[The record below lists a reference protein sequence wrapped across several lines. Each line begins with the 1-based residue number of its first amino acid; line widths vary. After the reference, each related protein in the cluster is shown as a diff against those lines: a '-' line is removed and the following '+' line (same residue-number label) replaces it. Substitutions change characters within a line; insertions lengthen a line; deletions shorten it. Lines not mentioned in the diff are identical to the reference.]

1 MAAIV
6 QTAKI
11 TKDKVAIFLDI
22 SKSIVSESWVPN
34 WKRIERSTIF
44 DLAFNPQSTTED
56 YIAYET
62 AIEEISG
69 YQPEIPQEI
78 ALRRGDP
85 IYDYVEDLVYDLQV
99 GDALR
104 VPVLLLFP
112 PKMGEGGKLDG
123 EIRAWQVREARLLL
137 SNFNSVEGKIT
148 FTLKLGGTYDRG
160 TVTVADGVPVFSE
173 KA

>member
-1 MAAIV
+1 MAEIV
-6 QTAKI
+6 KTAKI
-11 TKDKVAIFLDI
+11 TKDKVAIYLDT
-22 SKSIVSESWVPN
+22 SKSITSGSWVPA
-34 WKRIERSTIF
+34 WKRIKKSTIF
-44 DLAFNPQSTTED
+44 DLAFNPQSTTEA

-78 ALRRGDP
+78 ALYRGDP
-85 IYDYVEDLVYDLQV
+85 IYDYIEDLVFDLQV

-112 PKMGEGGKLDG
+112 PKLGTDGKLDG
-123 EIRAWQVREARLLL
+123 DIRAWQIKEARLLL
-137 SNFNSVEGKIT
+137 SNFNSVEGKVT

-160 TVTVADGVPVFSE
+160 TATVADGTPVFV
-173 KA
+173 AN

>member
-1 MAAIV
+1 MAEIV
-6 QTAKI
+6 KTAKI
-11 TKDKVAIFLDI
+11 TKDKVAIYLDT
-22 SKSIVSESWVPN
+22 SKSITSGSWVPA
-34 WKRIERSTIF
+34 WKRIKKSTIF

-78 ALRRGDP
+78 ALYRGDP
-85 IYDYVEDLVYDLQV
+85 IYDYIEDLVFDLQV

-112 PKMGEGGKLDG
+112 PKLGTDGKLDG
-123 EIRAWQVREARLLL
+123 DIRAWQIKEARLLL
-137 SNFNSVEGKIT
+137 SNFNSVEGKVT

-160 TVTVADGVPVFSE
+160 TATVADGTPVFV
-173 KA
+173 AN